1 MSMKLHLHNLELL
14 LTWLKD
20 SPFDGTVSSMQGGTV
35 HVKFSVPM
43 DREIEPDPEL
53 RKAIEE
59 EKEELKSGAYPENP
73 IEDSEQGW

>member
-1 MSMKLHLHNLELL
+1 MKAHLHNLELL

-43 DREIEPDPEL
+43 DREIE
-53 RKAIEE
+53 E

>member
-1 MSMKLHLHNLELL
+1 MSMKAHLHNLELL

-53 RKAIEE
+53 RKAI
-59 EKEELKSGAYPENP
+59 

>member
-1 MSMKLHLHNLELL
+1 MSMKAHLHNLELL

-35 HVKFSVPM
+35 HVKFSVPT

-53 RKAIEE
+53 RKAI
-59 EKEELKSGAYPENP
+59 